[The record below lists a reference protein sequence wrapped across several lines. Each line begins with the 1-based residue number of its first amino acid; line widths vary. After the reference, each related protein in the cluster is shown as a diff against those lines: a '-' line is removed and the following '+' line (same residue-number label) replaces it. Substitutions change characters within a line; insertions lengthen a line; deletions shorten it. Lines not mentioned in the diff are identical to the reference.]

1 MHRRNFVQLS
11 LASLAAATFP
21 LTVKSAETPKLRE
34 LAHSKS
40 LYFGTAVSDAQLKR
54 PDFTPLLLDQCSIL
68 VAENQMKWRAT
79 HPEQDRFDFSQADF
93 FMDFAESHHIP
104 ARGHNLCWHE
114 HNPSWLDSAITP
126 QNAVSL
132 LTTHIQTVVG
142 SYKGRIHSWDVLNE
156 AIDPAHKNP
165 QGLRNS
171 LWLQNIGEDYV
182 ELAFRTAAKTDPAAI
197 LTYND
202 YDIETDSPSQQAKRE
217 AVLAMLQ
224 RLIKKGV
231 PIQALGVQ
239 SHLRTNEGAPT
250 WTGLNRFL
258 LEIEKLNLQVFVTE
272 LDVDDSAMP
281 ADIPERDRQVAELYR
296 SFLENILRHNSV
308 KAVLTWCLSDRDSWL
323 QNFRPRKDGL
333 PQRPLPFDAQL
344 NPKAAFFAVRD
355 ALASKPRHADG
366 GLQSTPLRGP
376 GKRAEVQSCSSIR
389 APS

>member
-1 MHRRNFVQLS
+1 MRRRDFIQLS
-11 LASLAAATFP
+11 LSTVAASALP
-21 LTVKSAETPKLRE
+21 SSSHSAEIPKLRE
-34 LAHSKS
+34 FARSKG
-40 LYFGTAVSDAQLKR
+40 LYFGTAVSDSQLHR
-54 PDFTPLLLDQCSIL
+54 PDFIPLLLDQCSIL
-68 VAENQMKWRAT
+68 VAENQMKWRGT
-79 HPEQDRFDFSQADF
+79 HPEQDRFDFTQADF
-93 FMDFAESHHIP
+93 FMDFAAAHHLP

-114 HNPSWLDSAITP
+114 HNPQWLDSAITP

-132 LTTHIQTVVG
+132 LTTHIQAVVTR
-142 SYKGRIHSWDVLNE
+142 YKGRIHSWDVLNE
-156 AIDPAHKNP
+156 AIDPTHKNP

-182 ELAFRTAAKTDPAAI
+182 ELAYRTAAKADPAAI

-202 YDIETDSPSQQAKRE
+202 YDIETDTPAQGAKRE
-217 AVLAMLQ
+217 AILALLQ
-224 RLIKKGV
+224 HLIKKGV

-239 SHLRTNEGAPT
+239 AHLRTNEGTPT
-250 WTGLNRFL
+250 WTGLNKFL

-272 LDVDDSAMP
+272 LDVDDSFMP

-344 NPKAAFFAVRD
+344 NTKLAFFALRD
-355 ALASKPRHADG
+355 ALASK
-366 GLQSTPLRGP
+366 TT
-376 GKRAEVQSCSSIR
+376 
-389 APS
+389 APNS

>member
-1 MHRRNFVQLS
+1 MRRRDFVQWTLGT
-11 LASLAAATFP
+11 LAASSFP
-21 LTVKSAETPKLRE
+21 LCSHAAEIPKLRE
-34 LAHSKS
+34 LAHSKG
-40 LYFGTAVSDAQLKR
+40 LNFGTAVSDSQLKR

-114 HNPSWLDSAITP
+114 HNPPWLDSAITP

-132 LTTHIQTVVG
+132 FTTHIQTVV
-142 SYKGRIHSWDVLNE
+142 SRYKGHVHSWDVVNE
-156 AIDPAHKNP
+156 AIDPTHKNP

-182 ELAFRTAAKTDPAAI
+182 ELAFRTAAKADPAAI

-202 YDIETDSPSQQAKRE
+202 YDIETDAPAQQAKRE
-217 AVLAMLQ
+217 AILAMLQ
-224 RLIKKGV
+224 RLTKKGV
-231 PIQALGVQ
+231 LVQALGVQ
-239 SHLRTNEGAPT
+239 AHLRTNEGTPT
-250 WTGLNRFL
+250 WNGLNKFL

-272 LDVDDSAMP
+272 LDVDDSFMP

-323 QNFRPRKDGL
+323 QSFRPRKDGL

-344 NPKAAFFAVRD
+344 NPKPAFFALRD
-355 ALASKPRHADG
+355 SLASKP
-366 GLQSTPLRGP
+366 
-376 GKRAEVQSCSSIR
+376 
-389 APS
+389 

>member
-1 MHRRNFVQLS
+1 MRRRNILKLS
-11 LASLAAATFP
+11 LASLAS
-21 LTVKSAETPKLRE
+21 SALPSSSHSTELPKLRE
-34 LAHSKS
+34 IAHSRH
-40 LYFGTAVSDAQLKR
+40 LYFGTAVSDSQLRR

-79 HPEQDRFDFSQADF
+79 HPEQDRFDFTQADF

-114 HNPSWLDSAITP
+114 HNPPWLDPAITP

-132 LTTHIQTVVG
+132 FTAHIRTVVG
-142 SYKGRIHSWDVLNE
+142 RYKGRIHSWDVVNE
-156 AIDPAHKNP
+156 AIDPTHKNP

-171 LWLQNIGEDYV
+171 LWLQNIGEDYA
-182 ELAFRTAAKTDPAAI
+182 ELAFRTAAKSDPAAI

-202 YDIETDSPSQQAKRE
+202 YDIETDAPAQQAKRE
-217 AVLAMLQ
+217 AILAMLQ
-224 RLIKKGV
+224 RLVKKVV

-239 SHLRTNEGAPT
+239 AHLRTNEGFPA
-250 WTGLNRFL
+250 WNGLNKFL
-258 LEIEKLNLQVFVTE
+258 LEIEKLNLQVYVTE
-272 LDVDDSAMP
+272 LDVDDSFMP

-323 QNFRPRKDGL
+323 QSFRPRKDGL

-344 NPKAAFFAVRD
+344 APKPAFFTLRD
-355 ALASKPRHADG
+355 SLGSKP
-366 GLQSTPLRGP
+366 
-376 GKRAEVQSCSSIR
+376 
-389 APS
+389 

>member
-1 MHRRNFVQLS
+1 MHRRDFLQLS
-11 LASLAAATFP
+11 VSALAASSFP
-21 LTVKSAETPKLRE
+21 LSLKSAETPKLRE
-34 LAHSKS
+34 LAHSKG
-40 LYFGTAVSDAQLKR
+40 LFFGTAVSDSQLKR
-54 PDFTPLLLDQCSIL
+54 PDFTPLLVDQCSIL

-79 HPEQDRFDFSQADF
+79 HPEQDRFDFTQADF

-114 HNPSWLDSAITP
+114 HNPSWLNSAITP

-142 SYKGRIHSWDVLNE
+142 RYKGRIHSWDVVNE
-156 AIDPAHKNP
+156 AINP
-165 QGLRNS
+165 SHHNPNGMVNS

-182 ELAFRTAAKTDPAAI
+182 ELAFRTAAKADPSAI

-224 RLIKKGV
+224 RLIKKSV

-239 SHLRTNEGAPT
+239 SHLRTNEGTPT
-250 WTGLNRFL
+250 WTGLNKFL
-258 LEIEKLNLQVFVTE
+258 LEMEKLNLQVFVTE

-281 ADIPERDRQVAELYR
+281 ADIPERDRQIAELYR
-296 SFLENILRHNSV
+296 SFLESILRHNSV

-344 NPKAAFFAVRD
+344 NPKPAFGALRD
-355 ALASKPRHADG
+355 TLASEP
-366 GLQSTPLRGP
+366 
-376 GKRAEVQSCSSIR
+376 
-389 APS
+389 

>member
-1 MHRRNFVQLS
+1 MRRRDFLQLS
-11 LASLAAATFP
+11 LGTLAA
-21 LTVKSAETPKLRE
+21 SALASSSRAAEIPKLRE
-34 LAHSKS
+34 IAHSKG
-40 LYFGTAVSDAQLKR
+40 LYFGSAVSDSQLKR

-68 VAENQMKWRAT
+68 VAENQMKWRGT
-79 HPEQDRFDFSQADF
+79 HPEQDRFDFTQADF

-114 HNPSWLDSAITP
+114 HNPAWLDSAITQ
-126 QNAVSL
+126 QNAASL
-132 LTTHIQTVVG
+132 FTTHIQTVV
-142 SYKGRIHSWDVLNE
+142 SHYKGHIHSWDVVNE
-156 AIDPAHKNP
+156 AIDPTHKNP

-182 ELAFRTAAKTDPAAI
+182 ELAFRTAAKSDPAAI

-202 YDIETDSPSQQAKRE
+202 YDIETDAPTQQAKRE
-217 AVLAMLQ
+217 AILAMLQ

-231 PIQALGVQ
+231 PVQALGVQ
-239 SHLRTNEGAPT
+239 AHLRTNEGFPT
-250 WTGLNRFL
+250 WNGLNKFL

-272 LDVDDSAMP
+272 LDVDDSFMP

-323 QNFRPRKDGL
+323 QSFRPRKDGL

-344 NPKAAFFAVRD
+344 NPKPAFFTLRD
-355 ALASKPRHADG
+355 SLASKP
-366 GLQSTPLRGP
+366 
-376 GKRAEVQSCSSIR
+376 
-389 APS
+389 

>member
-1 MHRRNFVQLS
+1 MHRRDFVQLS
-11 LASLAAATFP
+11 LGTLTASTFP
-21 LTVKSAETPKLRE
+21 LYSNAAEIPELRE
-34 LAHSKS
+34 IAHSKG
-40 LYFGTAVSDAQLKR
+40 LYFGTAVSDSQLKR

-79 HPEQDRFDFSQADF
+79 HPEQGRFDFTQADF

-114 HNPSWLDSAITP
+114 HNPPWLDAAITQ

-142 SYKGRIHSWDVLNE
+142 RYKGRIYSWDVLNE
-156 AIDPAHKNP
+156 AIDPSHKNP

-182 ELAFRTAAKTDPAAI
+182 ELAFRTAAKADPSAV

-202 YDIETDSPSQQAKRE
+202 YDIETDTTTQQAKRE

-239 SHLRTNEGAPT
+239 SHLRTNEGTPT
-250 WTGLNRFL
+250 WSGLNKFL

-272 LDVDDSAMP
+272 LDVDDSLML

-296 SFLENILRHNSV
+296 SYLENILRHNSV

-344 NPKAAFFAVRD
+344 NPKPAFFALRD
-355 ALASKPRHADG
+355 SLASKP
-366 GLQSTPLRGP
+366 
-376 GKRAEVQSCSSIR
+376 
-389 APS
+389 